1 MYVTAACK
9 LLEFDQGISNKL
21 DQKSLI
27 VMCAVLIAF
36 AREPLLKGKAQYN

>member
-21 DQKSLI
+21 DQKSFI
-27 VMCAVLIAF
+27 VLF
-36 AREPLLKGKAQYN
+36 SLLTPGNHY